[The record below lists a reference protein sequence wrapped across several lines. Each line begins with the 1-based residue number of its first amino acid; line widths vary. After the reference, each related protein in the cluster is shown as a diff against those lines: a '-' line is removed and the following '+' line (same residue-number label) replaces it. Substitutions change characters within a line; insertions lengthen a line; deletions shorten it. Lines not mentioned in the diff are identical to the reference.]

1 MSPENQGF
9 RDTTVRAL
17 DRRDLSTTW
26 AFEYTPASSSAVDQ
40 SYLQHVR
47 TADIFVW
54 LATAGTTPPVV
65 AEVHE
70 AIASSR
76 RLWVVRIGE
85 NLTDDITQA
94 LIERVKPVCKMASA
108 QDEDELA
115 DVLVLT
121 FGDEVARALRG
132 APAAGRSSRLDAL
145 MIESRAR
152 CIVRW
157 QAAGIDPATAATLAD
172 DATVLA
178 PSLPP
183 SATGGDVRVLTGDFG
198 SGKSLLLERIHQADI
213 VAARMGSGPIPIFL
227 DAAAVSDLRAAVEGA
242 AQASEG
248 SMWKGQAS
256 SSMESISFHRRPPG
270 EFSIRLGC

>member
-1 MSPENQGF
+1 MPNIPGLKTLRAWLRVRRPERGPAMRAGEPPIRVFVSSVMSPENQGF

-94 LIERVKPVCKMASA
+94 LIERVKPVCKMAST

-121 FGDEVARALRG
+121 
-132 APAAGRSSRLDAL
+132 
-145 MIESRAR
+145 
-152 CIVRW
+152 
-157 QAAGIDPATAATLAD
+157 
-172 DATVLA
+172 
-178 PSLPP
+178 
-183 SATGGDVRVLTGDFG
+183 
-198 SGKSLLLERIHQADI
+198 
-213 VAARMGSGPIPIFL
+213 
-227 DAAAVSDLRAAVEGA
+227 
-242 AQASEG
+242 
-248 SMWKGQAS
+248 
-256 SSMESISFHRRPPG
+256 
-270 EFSIRLGC
+270 